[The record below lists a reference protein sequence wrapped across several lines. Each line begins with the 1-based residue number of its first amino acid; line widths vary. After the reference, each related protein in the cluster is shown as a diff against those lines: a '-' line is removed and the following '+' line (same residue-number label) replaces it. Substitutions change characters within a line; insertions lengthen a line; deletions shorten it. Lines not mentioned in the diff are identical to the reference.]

1 MSELKVNQISKRSG
15 NNISLSDPLRLKSY
29 TTSERDALTGL
40 NNGDMIF
47 NSTDGKAQI
56 YGSGSWTN
64 AGGIEGFQVEFLVV
78 GGGGAGGYRYDTQ
91 RASGAGGAGGFRN
104 SRTGEESGNPLSEPE
119 PKFLTQKS
127 TNYTVTVG
135 AGGTGAVNGGSSGSD
150 SQFGSLIVSAGGGR
164 GSSAFTGRAGGISGS
179 DKVTVGSGGGGQIGT
194 YASGDDRGGGGSW
207 GQGNQGS
214 SRGGGGGASGV
225 GTNPTGGAGKSSSIT
240 GSSVTYSTGGTG
252 NSNSTGSANTGD
264 GGGSSTSNGNGS
276 SSGNGKNGGSGIVV
290 LRWATA
296 DATITV
302 GSGLTYTSTTSG
314 DDTIVTFT
322 AGTDTISFS

>member
-78 GGGGAGGYRYDTQ
+78 GGGGAGGYRYDEQ
-91 RASGAGGAGGFRN
+91 RASGAGGAGGYRN
-104 SRTGEESGNPLSEPE
+104 SRTGEESGNPLTEPE
-119 PKFLTQKS
+119 PKFLTQLS

-135 AGGTGAVNGGSSGSD
+135 AGGTGAVYGGSSGSD

-164 GSSAFTGRAGGISGS
+164 GSSAYTGRAGGISGS
-179 DKVTVGSGGGGQIGT
+179 DKVTVGSGGGGQIGS

-252 NSNSTGSANTGD
+252 NSNTTGSANTGD
-264 GGGSSTSNGNGS
+264 GGGSSTSNGGGS

-302 GSGLTYTSTTSG
+302 GAGLTYTSTTSG
-314 DDTIVTFT
+314 NDTIVTFT
-322 AGTDTISFS
+322 AGTDTVSFS